1 MNLLRA
7 IIALY
12 SCFTF
17 LCFAVPRT
25 ISVGCALIV
34 LIFGLLRGMTWLL
47 ALVIKLPFVESQDD
61 PGQADQVLSTM
72 GERIRH
78 FHQDV
83 NNARVS
89 SQGKTTTYTGFGYE
103 ALVALPS

>member
-1 MNLLRA
+1 MR
-7 IIALY
+7 
-12 SCFTF
+12 FD
-17 LCFAVPRT
+17 
-25 ISVGCALIV
+25 CAHLWSAARYD
-34 LIFGLLRGMTWLL
+34 LAFGTCHQM
-47 ALVIKLPFVESQDD
+47 PFVESQDD
-61 PGQADQVLSTM
+61 PGQADRMLSTM

-89 SQGKTTTYTGFGYE
+89 SKGKTTTYTGFGYE